1 MPNLYAVLSAVAAGS
16 GSGVLPRSLCQDH
29 LAAGTLPLL
38 RDPEEP
44 PLNPSSSSSAPV
56 PIPIPTSSAS
66 ATTSPTQPSPGRS
79 SGPA

>member
-44 PLNPSSSSSAPV
+44 PLNPLFLV
-56 PIPIPTSSAS
+56 
-66 ATTSPTQPSPGRS
+66 QRPGTDTNPDVIRVRDNL
-79 SGPA
+79 PHAALTW